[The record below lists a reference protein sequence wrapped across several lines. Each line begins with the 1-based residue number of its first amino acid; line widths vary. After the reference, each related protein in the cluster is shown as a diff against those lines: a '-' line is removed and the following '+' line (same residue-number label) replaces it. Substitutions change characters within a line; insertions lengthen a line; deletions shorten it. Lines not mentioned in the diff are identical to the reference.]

1 MATKRSVLLQGSP
14 AVFEDAT
21 AAGVISPGHLV
32 KNPVAGMLVQSVS
45 NAKVPALVAL
55 ERDEL
60 GESIDDTYRS
70 YAGAAAYA
78 SGDQVKYA
86 ALYPGC
92 IVTGYIA
99 SGQNIQQDEY
109 LGSAGDGTFKSVAVG
124 DAVGVSLDEP
134 GAVTVTT
141 AIRIRII

>member
-1 MATKRSVLLQGSP
+1 MATKRSVILQGSP
-14 AVFEDAT
+14 LIFEDAT
-21 AAGVISPGHLV
+21 AVGVISPGHLV
-32 KNPVAGMLVQSVS
+32 KNPIAGMAVQSVS
-45 NAKVPALVAL
+45 NAKVPAVVAL

-60 GESIDDTYRS
+60 GAGIDDTYQT
-70 YAGAAAYA
+70 YAPDAAYA

-99 SGQNIQQDEY
+99 SGQNIQKDEL
-109 LGSAGDGTFKSVAVG
+109 LGSAGDGTFKSVAAA

-134 GAVTVTT
+134 GSVTVTT